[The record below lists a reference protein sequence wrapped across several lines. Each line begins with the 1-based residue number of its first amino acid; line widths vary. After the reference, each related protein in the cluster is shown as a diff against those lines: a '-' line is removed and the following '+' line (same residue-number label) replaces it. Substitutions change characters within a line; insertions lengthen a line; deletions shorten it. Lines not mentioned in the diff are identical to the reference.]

1 MLYSSTT
8 TPSIVTNS
16 KCSQENKTTTTTLRC
31 KLQPPE
37 SWNSKGTQNNK
48 IKHLLL
54 NNSSRYIQLTRLQPI
69 SNQFPTHT
77 VATYYPHKIFV
88 GSLSRMVSTC
98 TNFKNILWTLDIHR
112 WYLLDISSRT
122 CHILPKLWSSH
133 WSKSYSRSCWK
144 FKRVKFLSF

>member
-48 IKHLLL
+48 IKPLLL
-54 NNSSRYIQLTRLQPI
+54 NNSRYIQLTRLQPI

-88 GSLSRMVSTC
+88 GSLSRMTSPAELATFFRSFGVVIEA
-98 TNFKNILWTLDIHR
+98 KVILDHAGN
-112 WYLLDISSRT
+112 
-122 CHILPKLWSSH
+122 
-133 WSKSYSRSCWK
+133 SKG
-144 FKRVKFLSF
+144 